1 VRGLET
7 KYTKEENVKEIAILG
22 ATASGKSKLSIELAK
37 TSNCVIL
44 SLDSLSIYKEI
55 DIASAK
61 PTVREREGIKHFGI
75 DEISVPSPFDVK
87 RFFELYFEARDY
99 AVANEKNLII
109 VGGTSFYLKSMVYGI
124 SEKPKISAE
133 TKTRVKE
140 ILEDKEKAYGKI
152 CEVDEIYSKK
162 ISKNDI
168 YRIEKWFEIY
178 LESGKNVTDYFEA
191 NRQEPIIKEIEIYQ
205 IEVDREI
212 LRERIKART
221 SKMVEAGLIEEV
233 EYLREK
239 YGTNPNAMNSIG
251 IKESLDY
258 LDEKIS
264 KEKLI
269 ELISIHTAQLAKR
282 QTTFNRTQ
290 FKNVQVLPKEKI
302 LEEAG
307 KYLI

>member
-1 VRGLET
+1 M
-7 KYTKEENVKEIAILG
+7 KEIAILG

>member
-1 VRGLET
+1 MRGLET